1 MVSEVKKSSLL
12 GAGSKNTLSDTA
24 NKNRSKIRTASKRK
38 VFGRE
43 ALREDIMAKLR
54 ETPPSSSTRPCY
66 SVIGIYGIAGSG
78 KTTFARYTRD
88 YIEEE
93 CKEEELFDTIM
104 CIHMSETFSVDDI
117 FHDMLRDIT
126 KDRHSNISD
135 HEELEEKLKKSL
147 SGKRF
152 FLILDDIW
160 VKTRND
166 PQLEEL
172 ISPLNVGMKG
182 SKILV
187 TARTKVAA
195 RTLCTDEPIRMPD
208 LDEDGY
214 LLMFMH
220 YALGGTNVVEEE
232 FVPVAGVIAKKLHR
246 SPIAAVTV
254 AGQLRAHPDIL
265 FWKNT
270 ANLDLLNDTMG
281 SLFWSYQQLNPD
293 IKRCLEYCHIFPRRS
308 MLTRAELIHLWIAQG
323 FLKTS
328 CATEDMEDVAEG
340 YVQELVSCSFLQL
353 EKGSIDDFLKTDQ
366 FRIHDLMHD
375 LLDKITGRD
384 YFIIENA
391 ESDTGEGWKGV
402 VPRDVRHLVVQNYD
416 GELIIKK
423 ILGLECLRTLIIY
436 RVQRSR
442 PVEVKFFEN
451 ICKRLPKL
459 RVLAVELSLE
469 YDPLEQPIKFSIS
482 ESISHLKHLR
492 YLALTTNLR
501 CTVYL
506 PWALTKLHHIQLL
519 DFHGEPW
526 EFALPGLINLRH
538 VFCSRY
544 VKFRNIGSLI
554 SLRTIPGFT
563 VRNEKGC
570 GVNQLRDLNKLSGS
584 LHIYGLENVK
594 SMEEALEANLA
605 AKERL
610 TKLTLSWDGD
620 DGTRCSPEVE
630 ADVLEGMC
638 PPAGL
643 ETLFIER
650 YNGTRYPYWNGT
662 PKDLQN
668 LLFLECGQLGCF
680 PGLEAFRHLR
690 LLCLVHCDWY
700 TLPGNIAHLT
710 SLKELYIRCC
720 HYIRSLPTLPQS
732 LEEFVLLFCNDEFLE
747 SCRTVG
753 HPNWQKIEHIP
764 KKRFHIL

>member
-1 MVSEVKKSSLL
+1 
-12 GAGSKNTLSDTA
+12 
-24 NKNRSKIRTASKRK
+24 
-38 VFGRE
+38 
-43 ALREDIMAKLR
+43 
-54 ETPPSSSTRPCY
+54 
-66 SVIGIYGIAGSG
+66 
-78 KTTFARYTRD
+78 
-88 YIEEE
+88 
-93 CKEEELFDTIM
+93 
-104 CIHMSETFSVDDI
+104 
-117 FHDMLRDIT
+117 
-126 KDRHSNISD
+126 
-135 HEELEEKLKKSL
+135 EKLKKSL

-187 TARTKVAA
+187 TARTEVAA
-195 RTLCTDEPIRMPD
+195 RTLCTDEPIKMPD
-208 LDEDGY
+208 LDEVGY

-220 YALGGTNVVEEE
+220 YALGGTNVVEVE
-232 FVPVAGVIAKKLHR
+232 FVPVAWVIAKKLHR

-293 IKRCLEYCHIFPRRS
+293 IKRCLEYCNIFPRRS
-308 MLTRAELIHLWIAQG
+308 KLTRDELIHLWIAQG

-353 EKGSIDDFLKTDQ
+353 EKSWYETDQ

-384 YFIIENA
+384 YLIIENA
-391 ESDTGEGWKGV
+391 ESDTAEGWKGV
-402 VPRDVRHLVVQNYD
+402 VPRDVRHLSVQNYD
-416 GELIIKK
+416 GELIIKN
-423 ILGLECLRTLIIY
+423 ILRLECLRTLIIY
-436 RVQRSR
+436 GVERSR
-442 PVEVKFFEN
+442 PFEVQFFEN

-459 RVLAVELSLE
+459 RVLVVQFSLE
-469 YDPLEQPIKFSIS
+469 YDPVEQPIKFSIS

-492 YLALTTNLR
+492 YLALKTNAS

-506 PWALTKLHHIQLL
+506 PWALTKLHRIQLL
-519 DFHGEPW
+519 HFSVEIF
-526 EFALPGLINLRH
+526 EFSFPGLINLRH
-538 VFCSRY
+538 VFSRSK

-554 SLRTIPGFT
+554 SLQTIPHFT
-563 VRNEKGC
+563 VRNEQGYEVK
-570 GVNQLRDLNKLSGS
+570 QLRDLNKLCGS
-584 LHIYGLENVK
+584 LDIYGLKNVK
-594 SMEEALEANLA
+594 SKEEALEANLA
-605 AKERL
+605 SKERL

-638 PPAGL
+638 PPVGL
-643 ETLFIER
+643 ETLVIR
-650 YNGTRYPYWNGT
+650 HYKGTRYPYWNGT

-668 LLFLECGQLGCF
+668 LHFIYCGQLGCF
-680 PGLEAFRHLR
+680 PGLEAFCHLR
-690 LLCLVHCDWY
+690 SLHLLYCDWY
-700 TLPGNIAHLT
+700 TLPGNMEHLT
-710 SLKELYIRCC
+710 SLKKLEIISC
-720 HYIRSLPTLPQS
+720 HYIQSLPTLPES
-732 LEEFVLLFCNDEFLE
+732 LEEFELLYCNDEFME
-747 SCRTVG
+747 SCQTVG
-753 HPNWQKIEHIP
+753 HPNWQKIEQIP
-764 KKRFHIL
+764 EKRFNPIFLKEEEEEEEEEEEG